1 MKNEV
6 LQTWRGF
13 NIYFMHPTPGAE
25 PSVHTLPSFVMPP
38 SAFTPQPSATLMGT
52 VDLASVAS
60 QDPSTLGVSDRK
72 AA

>member
-1 MKNEV
+1 MRCYKPGEGLIFISCTQDQV
-6 LQTWRGF
+6 L
-13 NIYFMHPTPGAE
+13 N

-38 SAFTPQPSATLMGT
+38 SAFTPQLSATLMGT

-60 QDPSTLGVSDRK
+60 QDPSALGVSDRK